1 MDFTKKVNEFGL
13 FGNVLVVNN
22 DIMESVSVVKTDE
35 DEKVLMAAAHIT
47 SEAIRN
53 QVNDGKLSAFEGLI
67 TGINATD
74 STIITLVAPDLK
86 DIKIFTEA
94 VVKTAEDGN
103 MCHMKDYVHETG
115 NNIPQEIW
123 DYIYKLTND
132 KQSQSMTLL
141 NIICGAI
148 PIIIILALRSKE

>member
-132 KQSQSMTLL
+132 K
-141 NIICGAI
+141 
-148 PIIIILALRSKE
+148 

>member
-1 MDFTKKVNEFGL
+1 MDFTKKVNDFGV

-35 DEKVLMAAAHIT
+35 DKKVLAAAAHIT
-47 SEAIRN
+47 SEAISD
-53 QVNDGKLSAFEGLI
+53 QVKKGELNPIEGLI
-67 TGINATD
+67 AGIEASD
-74 STIITLVAPDLK
+74 STRVTLVTPNLK
-86 DIKIFTEA
+86 DIKLFTEA
-94 VVKTAEDGN
+94 VIKTAEDGN

-132 KQSQSMTLL
+132 K
-141 NIICGAI
+141 
-148 PIIIILALRSKE
+148 

>member
-22 DIMESVSVVKTDE
+22 DVMESVNVVKTDE

-67 TGINATD
+67 TGINATG
-74 STIITLVAPDLK
+74 STTITLVTPDLK

-94 VVKTAEDGN
+94 VIKTAEDGN

-123 DYIYKLTND
+123 DYIYKLTNG
-132 KQSQSMTLL
+132 KQL
-141 NIICGAI
+141 
-148 PIIIILALRSKE
+148 